1 MNYKTI
7 PEMFFSVIEEQKNKN
22 ILNYKN
28 NDDWIPITGSE
39 VKDIVVNLSGSLL
52 YLDLLPKDK
61 VSILSSTSHKWAL
74 ADYSI
79 LSAGM
84 TTTTVY
90 PTLIEEQ
97 VEFILNDSESKLIFV
112 ENKDQ
117 FEKINKIYNKC
128 ESLKYIVLLDD
139 DSVGDSIDYCYKFS
153 DLLILGKN
161 HIKKNNISIIEDYS
175 MKISENDL
183 VTLIYTSGTT
193 GMPKGVMLSHKNLI
207 SNLTEV
213 VKLQDN
219 LYKEKFLSFLPLSHV
234 LERMA
239 GHFFPMFIK
248 SKIYY
253 AENIE
258 TVGVNMSE
266 VSPSIVVCV
275 PRFFEKMYD
284 KIMAGLKDA
293 PAIRQKLFSWGL
305 KIGKDYTNLT
315 HANQSIPF
323 LLKLKHKIADKLI
336 YSKVR
341 AKLGGKIKFFIS
353 GGAPLPQKIAEFFSG
368 IGITILEGYGL
379 TETSPVLTSNTPEK
393 IRFGTVGVK
402 LDNVELKIA
411 EDGEILAKGPNVMLG
426 YYNNKEATD
435 EVFDNDGWFHTGDI
449 GKIDDDGF
457 LKITDRKKSLLVTS
471 AGKNIAPAP
480 LEVALNQSKYIQQTL
495 IIGDK
500 RNFISALIVPNYDN
514 INDFLSSIS
523 KEKLSNE
530 AMVDHPDVLKL
541 LDVEIKSIM
550 DKFSSYESVKKYKLL
565 PNEFSIEKGEMT
577 PKMSIVRKKVI
588 ANYENLIE
596 TIYK

>member
-22 ILNYKN
+22 IFNYKSEGN
-28 NDDWIPITGSE
+28 WIPMVGSE
-39 VKDIVVNLSGSLL
+39 IKETVESLSCSMLH
-52 YLDLLPKDK
+52 LDLKPKDK
-61 VSILSSTSHKWAL
+61 VAILSSTSHLWAL

-79 LSAGM
+79 ISLGM

-97 VEFILNDSESKLIFV
+97 VKFILNDSASKLIFV
-112 ENKDQ
+112 ENKEQ
-117 FEKINKIYNKC
+117 FEKINKIYENC
-128 ESLKYIVLLDD
+128 ESLKYIVLMDD
-139 DSVGDSIDYCYKFS
+139 DPIANSFEYCFLFS
-153 DLLILGKN
+153 DLKSLGAAYKN
-161 HIKKNNISIIEDYS
+161 KNNISVSNDFS
-175 MKISENDL
+175 SKISENDL

-207 SNLTEV
+207 SNLSEV

-219 LYKEKFLSFLPLSHV
+219 LFKESFLSFLPLSHV

-239 GHFFPMFIK
+239 GHFFPMYIK

-253 AENIE
+253 AENID
-258 TVGVNMSE
+258 TVGLNMSE
-266 VSPSIVVCV
+266 VSPSIVVAV

-284 KIMAGLKDA
+284 KIMLGIKQTSDTK
-293 PAIRQKLFSWGL
+293 QKLFNWAL
-305 KIGKDYTNLT
+305 KIGKDYTNLS
-315 HANQSIPF
+315 HANQPIP
-323 LLKLKHKIADKLI
+323 LILNIKHKIADKII

-341 AKLGGKIKFFIS
+341 DKLGGKIKFFIS

-402 LDNVELKIA
+402 LDNVDLKIA
-411 EDGEILAKGPNVMLG
+411 DDGEILAKGPNIMLG
-426 YYNNKEATD
+426 YYNNESATND
-435 EVFDNDGWFHTGDI
+435 VFDDEGWFHTGDI
-449 GKIDDDGF
+449 GKIDNDGF
-457 LKITDRKKSLLVTS
+457 LKITDRKKSLIVTS

-480 LEVALNQSKYIQQTL
+480 LEVAMNQSKFIQQSL
-495 IIGDK
+495 IIGDQ
-500 RNFISALIVPNYDN
+500 RNFISALIVPSFDN
-514 INDFLSSIS
+514 VNDYLLTLD

-530 AMVDHPDVLKL
+530 AMVDHHDVLTL
-541 LDVEIKSIM
+541 FDNEIEKIM
-550 DKFSSYESVKKYKLL
+550 SKFSQFESVKKYKLL
-565 PNEFSIEKGEMT
+565 PCEFSIEKGEMT

-596 TIYK
+596 SIYK

>member
-28 NDDWIPITGSE
+28 NGNWVPITGNE
-39 VKDIVVNLSGSLL
+39 VKDTVENLSGALL

-61 VSILSSTSHKWAL
+61 VSILSATSHKWAL

-79 LSAGM
+79 LSVGM
-84 TTTTVY
+84 TTTTIY
-90 PTLIEEQ
+90 PTLIEDQ
-97 VEFILNDSESKLIFV
+97 VEFIINDSESKLIFV

-117 FEKINKIYNKC
+117 FEKINKIFNKC
-128 ESLKYIVLLDD
+128 KALKYIVLLDD
-139 DSVGDSIDYCYKFS
+139 DPVGDSIEYSYKFS
-153 DLLILGKN
+153 DLVLLGKN

-175 MKISENDL
+175 QKVSGDDL

-219 LYKEKFLSFLPLSHV
+219 LYREKFLSFLPLSHV

-239 GHFFPMFIK
+239 GHFFPMFIN

-258 TVGVNMSE
+258 TVGENMSE

-284 KIMAGLKDA
+284 KIMTGLKDA

-305 KIGKDYTNLT
+305 KIGKDYTNLS
-315 HANQSIPF
+315 HAKQSIPF
-323 LLKLKHKIADKLI
+323 LLKIKHKIADKLI

-341 AKLGGKIKFFIS
+341 AKLGGEIKFFIS
-353 GGAPLPQKIAEFFSG
+353 GGAPLPQKIAEFFS
-368 IGITILEGYGL
+368 LEGYGL
-379 TETSPVLTSNTPEK
+379 TETSPVLTSNTPK
-393 IRFGTVGVK
+393 NIRFGTVGVK

-411 EDGEILAKGPNVMLG
+411 DDGEILAKGPNIMLG
-426 YYNNKEATD
+426 YYNNKEATE
-435 EVFDNDGWFHTGDI
+435 EVFDNQGWFHTGDI

-514 INDFLSSIS
+514 INDFLFSIN

-530 AMVDHPDVLKL
+530 AMVDHSDVLKL
-541 LDVEIKSIM
+541 LDREIKSIM
-550 DKFSSYESVKKYKLL
+550 TKFSRHESVKKYKLL

>member
-7 PEMFFSVIEEQKNKN
+7 PEMFFSVIEEQENKN
-22 ILNYKN
+22 ILNYKL
-28 NDDWIPITGSE
+28 NDNWIPILGSE
-39 VKDIVVNLSGSLL
+39 IKEIVESLSGSLL
-52 YLDLLPKDK
+52 YLELAPKDK
-61 VSILSSTSHKWAL
+61 VAILSTTSYKWAL

-79 LSAGM
+79 LSVGM

-90 PTLIEEQ
+90 PTLIDEQ
-97 VEFILNDSESKLIFV
+97 IEFILNDSKSKLIFV
-112 ENKDQ
+112 ENKEQ
-117 FEKINKIYNKC
+117 FDKINKFFDKC
-128 ESLKYIVLLDD
+128 DSLKYIVLLDD
-139 DSVGDSIDYCYKFS
+139 DKVGDQFDYCFKYS
-153 DLLILGKN
+153 ELILLGKN
-161 HIKKNNISIIEDYS
+161 YVKDQNVSIVNDYVK
-175 MKISENDL
+175 KISENDL

-213 VKLQDN
+213 VKLQDD
-219 LYKEKFLSFLPLSHV
+219 LYKETFLSFLPLSHV

-239 GHFFPMFIK
+239 GHFFPMYIK

-253 AENIE
+253 AENME
-258 TVGVNMSE
+258 TVGLNMAE
-266 VSPSIVVCV
+266 VSPSIVICV

-284 KIMAGLKDA
+284 KIMDGIKDA
-293 PAIRQKLFSWGL
+293 PDLRKKLFNWAL
-305 KIGKDYTNLT
+305 KIGKDYTNLS
-315 HANQSIPF
+315 HAKQSIPL
-323 LLKLKHKIADKLI
+323 LLKIKHLLADKLI

-341 AKLGGKIKFFIS
+341 AKLGGNIKFFIS

-379 TETSPVLTSNTPEK
+379 TETSPVLTSNSPEN
-393 IRFGTVGVK
+393 IRFGTVGIK
-402 LDNVELKIA
+402 LDNVDLKIA
-411 EDGEILAKGPNVMLG
+411 DDGEILAKGPNIMLG

-435 EVFDNDGWFHTGDI
+435 EVFDKDGWFHTGDI
-449 GKIDDDGF
+449 GKIDNDGF
-457 LKITDRKKSLLVTS
+457 LKITDRKKSLIVTS

-500 RNFISALIVPNYDN
+500 RNFISALIVPNYIN
-514 INDFLSSIS
+514 VNDFLVSIN
-523 KEKLSNE
+523 KEKLTNE

-541 LDVEIKSIM
+541 VDSEIDNIM
-550 DKFSSYESVKKYKLL
+550 NKFSHYESVKKYKLL

-596 TIYK
+596 SIYK

>member
-7 PEMFFSVIEEQKNKN
+7 PEMFFSVIEEQKDKN
-22 ILNYKN
+22 LFNYKKN
-28 NDDWIPITGSE
+28 NEWVPILGSE
-39 VKDIVVNLSGSLL
+39 IKETVEYLSAALL
-52 YLDLLPKDK
+52 YLKLNPKDK
-61 VSILSSTSHKWAL
+61 VAILSTTSHKWAL

-84 TTTTVY
+84 TTTTIY

-112 ENKDQ
+112 ENKEQ
-117 FEKINKIYNKC
+117 FEKINKIIDKC
-128 ESLKYIVLLDD
+128 ESLKYIILLDN
-139 DSVGDSIDYCYKFS
+139 DSVSDSIDYCFS
-153 DLLILGKN
+153 FSVLKSLGKN
-161 HIKKNNISIIEDYS
+161 YLKKTNISIYNDYVS
-175 MKISENDL
+175 NISENDL

-207 SNLTEV
+207 SNLSEV

-219 LYKEKFLSFLPLSHV
+219 LYKETFLSFLPLSHV

-239 GHFFPMFIK
+239 GHFFPMYIK

-253 AENIE
+253 AENME
-258 TVGVNMSE
+258 TVGANMAE
-266 VSPSIVVCV
+266 VSPTIVICV

-284 KIMAGLKDA
+284 KIMMGLKDA
-293 PAIRQKLFSWGL
+293 PDIRKKMFNWAL
-305 KIGKDYTNLT
+305 KIGKDYTNLL
-315 HANQSIPF
+315 HAKQSIPI
-323 LLKLKHKIADKLI
+323 LLKIKHIIADKLI

-341 AKLGGKIKFFIS
+341 AKLGGNIKFFIS
-353 GGAPLPQKIAEFFSG
+353 GGAPLSQNIAEFFSG

-379 TETSPVLTSNTPEK
+379 TETSPVLTSNTPK
-393 IRFGTVGVK
+393 NIRFGTVGIK
-402 LDNVELKIA
+402 LGNVDLKIA
-411 EDGEILAKGPNVMLG
+411 NDGEILAKGPNIMLG
-426 YYNNKEATD
+426 YYNNNQATSD
-435 EVFDNDGWFHTGDI
+435 VFDEDGWFHTGDI
-449 GKIDDDGF
+449 GKIDKDGF

-480 LEVALNQSKYIQQTL
+480 LEIALNQSQYIQQSL

-500 RNFISALIVPNYDN
+500 KNFISALIVPNY
-514 INDFLSSIS
+514 INVNDYLLSIN

-530 AMVDHPDVLKL
+530 AMVDHQDVLNL
-541 LDVEIKSIM
+541 IDSEISIIM
-550 DKFSSYESVKKYKLL
+550 NKFSHYESVKKYKLL
-565 PNEFSIEKGEMT
+565 SNEFSIEKGEMT

-588 ANYENLIE
+588 SNYENLIK